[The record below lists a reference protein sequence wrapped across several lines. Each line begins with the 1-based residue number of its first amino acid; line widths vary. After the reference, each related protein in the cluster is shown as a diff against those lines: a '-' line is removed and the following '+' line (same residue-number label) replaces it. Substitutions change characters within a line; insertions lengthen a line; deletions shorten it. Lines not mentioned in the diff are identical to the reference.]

1 MEHRQNKFTREFL
14 AEVLRR
20 LPAGRR
26 LVQEAF
32 TTDHRRPVLVKL
44 AQLNVET
51 FYLFDEVTAHAFSDA
66 VVELA
71 ARHGGSRLT
80 LSYQFFGEFRAQ
92 QRRLQRIAQKLEG
105 ICVLAVG
112 KLHTPSELASRV
124 EFRNIEGNPLT
135 RYRIA
140 LSQGSP
146 SLGFVCRELPQ
157 SKSAENPRSLGFFTV
172 DPETVEDIADDVEQ
186 MARGVTSRL
195 DAFEKLELLHQT
207 TQRVARELD
216 SYSRRMEL
224 AIQRARRRPD
234 LLTPER
240 FDRIVGQAIAKM
252 EQLKE
257 IPRRALRSLDKS
269 AR

>member
-1 MEHRQNKFTREFL
+1 VNSRQNKLTRELL
-14 AEVLRR
+14 AEVQHR

-32 TTDHRRPVLVKL
+32 TSDHRRPVLVKL
-44 AQLNVET
+44 TQLNVET
-51 FYLFDEVTAHAFSDA
+51 FYLFDEITAHAFSDA

-71 ARHGGSRLT
+71 ARFGGTQLT
-80 LSYQFFGEFRAQ
+80 LSYQFFGEFQAQ

-112 KLHTPSELASRV
+112 QLRTPSELASRV
-124 EFRNIEGNPLT
+124 EFRNIKGNPLT

-140 LSQGSP
+140 LSQGAP

-157 SKSAENPRSLGFFTV
+157 SKRSDNPRSLGFFTV
-172 DPETVEDIADDVEQ
+172 DPETVDDIADDIEQ
-186 MARGVTSRL
+186 VARGVTSRL
-195 DAFEKLELLHQT
+195 DTFQKLEMLHET

-257 IPRRALRSLDKS
+257 IPRRALRSLD
-269 AR
+269 RTPR

>member
-1 MEHRQNKFTREFL
+1 VEHQQNKLTREFL
-14 AEVLRR
+14 MEVQHR

-32 TTDHRRPVLVKL
+32 TTDHRRPVLVRL
-44 AQLNVET
+44 TQLNGET
-51 FYLFDEVTAHAFSDA
+51 FYLFNEITAHAFSDA
-66 VVELA
+66 VVEVA
-71 ARHGGSRLT
+71 ARHGGTQLT
-80 LSYQFFGEFRAQ
+80 LSYQFFGEFQAQ

-112 KLHTPSELASRV
+112 QLRTPSELASRV

-140 LSQGSP
+140 LSEGSP
-146 SLGFVCRELPQ
+146 ALAFVCRELPQ
-157 SKSAENPRSLGFFTV
+157 SKSSDNPRSLGFFTV
-172 DPETVEDIADDVEQ
+172 DPDTVDDLADDIEQ
-186 MARGVTSRL
+186 VVRGVGFRL
-195 DAFEKLELLHQT
+195 DTFQKLELLHET

-234 LLTPER
+234 LLTPQR
-240 FDRIVGQAIAKM
+240 FDRIVSQAIAKM

-257 IPRRALRSLDKS
+257 IPRRALRSINHS

>member
-1 MEHRQNKFTREFL
+1 VNHRPDKLTRELL
-14 AEVLRR
+14 AELQGR

-44 AQLNVET
+44 AQLSTET

-71 ARHGGSRLT
+71 ARFGGTRLT
-80 LSYQFFGEFRAQ
+80 LSYQFFGEFQAQ
-92 QRRLQRIAQKLEG
+92 QRRLQRIAQKLES

-112 KLHTPSELASRV
+112 QLRTPSELASRV
-124 EFRNIEGNPLT
+124 EFRSINGNPLT

-157 SKSAENPRSLGFFTV
+157 SKSAENPRSLGFFTLN
-172 DPETVEDIADDVEQ
+172 PETVEDIADDIEQ
-186 MARGVTSRL
+186 VVRGVAWRL
-195 DAFEKLELLHQT
+195 DTFEKLELLHQT

-257 IPRRALRSLDKS
+257 IPRRALRSLDKTPK
-269 AR
+269 